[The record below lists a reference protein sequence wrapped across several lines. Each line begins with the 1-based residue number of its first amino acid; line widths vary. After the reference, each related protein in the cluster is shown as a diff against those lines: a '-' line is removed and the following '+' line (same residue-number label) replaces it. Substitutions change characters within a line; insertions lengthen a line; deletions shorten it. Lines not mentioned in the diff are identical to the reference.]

1 MEIFEPLD
9 LAFQAKPAGNL
20 GSVLIGVAAY
30 LGKSFMLY
38 QPMKEVVNDFKP
50 YGMDGISVIARTSD
64 TLTLCGFIFSPKEC
78 ADKTKI
84 PTVLYFQEN
93 AGTLG
98 HRFSYF
104 SSYVNKCQVNLV
116 VFGYR
121 GYSKSPGHPS
131 MAGLKKDADAI
142 LEKLFKD
149 YAPQYGFDQ
158 LILHGKSLG
167 GGVASYVSSHE
178 KWKLKVKKIILDST
192 FNSVSALISDI
203 IPSLKQ
209 DSVDK
214 DIFTNENWEVIEN
227 TPHFNESAPVLVI
240 GVKDDEI
247 CAVRH
252 SIRLKEKLE
261 SLQRQVKYVEFQ
273 EGGHNGFVD
282 SNEEKYFEEIKS
294 FVHN

>member
-1 MEIFEPLD
+1 MEIFEPID
-9 LAFQAKPAGNL
+9 LALKAKPAGNL
-20 GSVLIGVAAY
+20 GNVLIGVAAY

-38 QPMKEVVNDFKP
+38 EPMKEGVKDLKG
-50 YGMDGISVIARTSD
+50 YGMDGITASARTSD
-64 TLTLCGFIFSPKEC
+64 GINVSGFIFSPKEC
-78 ADKTKI
+78 QDKTKI

-104 SSYVNKCQVNLV
+104 SSYVNKCQVNLA

-131 MAGLKKDADAI
+131 MSGIQKDAEAI
-142 LEKLFKD
+142 LDKLFKD
-149 YAPQYGFDQ
+149 YAAQYGFEQ
-158 LILHGKSLG
+158 LIIHGKSLG
-167 GGVASYVSSHE
+167 GGVTSYLCSQE
-178 KWKLKVKKIILDST
+178 KWKARVKKIIFDTT
-192 FNSVSALISDI
+192 FNSVSRLISDI

-209 DSVDK
+209 DDVDQ
-214 DIFTNENWEVIEN
+214 DIFCNENWEVLGN
-227 TPHFNESAPVLVI
+227 VPHFNESAPVLVI

-252 SIRLKEKLE
+252 SHRLKEKLE
-261 SLQRQVKYVEFQ
+261 SLQRQVTYVEFE

-282 SNEEKYFEEIKS
+282 HNEEKYFAEIKK
-294 FVHN
+294 FVTA